1 MNTYGWYNV
10 PVLTPFPFEE
20 KRIPLEI
27 LEDKQLATF
36 ESEAEEASI
45 DPNKPTI
52 LIVDDLASN
61 RWRLT
66 EVLKDEYN
74 IIEASDG
81 DVAISILNDKSD
93 SISLILLDN
102 VMPNM
107 TGIEVLQ
114 VMNTNG
120 WIETIPVIMIS
131 VDQTFDSISEAFNLG
146 VTDFL
151 QRNTNFNIVQR
162 RIKNTLIL
170 SAKQRA
176 LVDMIED
183 QITAREKSVRLMV
196 SILSQIVE
204 FRNGESGLHVL
215 NVNTITELL
224 LRQIAKRAEYADLD
238 EEAISR
244 ISIASSLHDIGKM
257 SVPEEILNKPGR
269 LTDEEFAVMKEHS
282 AAGAEM
288 LDKLSL
294 YKDDPLLMT
303 AYEICRWHHE
313 RYDGRGYPDGLE
325 GDDIP
330 ISAQAVALAD
340 VYDALTSKR
349 VYKDAFSHEEAIRMI
364 VNGECGTFNPVLLEC
379 LTDIA
384 DTLQAELKAASETD
398 KYLPGNGNAVNRAT
412 IMSAST
418 GGTPTPSSRTLELL
432 EYERMKSNFFALMSH
447 EILFEYTDDPALITF
462 TDYGTEKIGLPEV
475 IKDPY
480 HNTQMIEMFGEDTLK
495 KLFETLRNTTKE
507 NPIVQLDVK
516 ATVDGEPRWF
526 HIAARAMWRETQE
539 GDKYVGSI
547 GKMVDV
553 HENRQRI
560 TALEIQATH
569 DSLTG
574 LMHHDFARKLI
585 TERMEE
591 NPTDNFVLMVID
603 MDHFKDAND
612 TYGHMFGDEVL
623 KFLASKLK
631 DSVRESDIV
640 ARVGGDEFLIC
651 MECDIDPEPLV
662 KRVFEFITDKYEDFP
677 ISISMGVVCV
687 PGEFANYDE
696 MFKAADS
703 ALYDMKRA
711 GRGGYVFADANAV
724 PSEDFKSLVSTIES
738 DA

>member
-1 MNTYGWYNV
+1 MET
-10 PVLTPFPFEE
+10 LDT
-20 KRIPLEI
+20 
-27 LEDKQLATF
+27 KQLSTSKP
-36 ESEAEEASI
+36 EVEKISL
-45 DPNKPTI
+45 DPNKQTI
-52 LIVDDLASN
+52 LLVDDSFYNRASIA
-61 RWRLT
+61 
-66 EVLKDEYN
+66 EIIKDDYN
-74 IIEASDG
+74 VIEASDG
-81 DVAISILNDKSD
+81 DVAISILNEMSD

-114 VMNTNG
+114 VMNANG

-131 VDQTFDSISEAFNLG
+131 ADQTLDSISEAFNLG
-146 VTDFL
+146 VTDFI
-151 QRNTNFNIVQR
+151 QKGTNYNIVQR

-170 SAKQRA
+170 AAKQRA

-183 QITAREKSVRLMV
+183 QITAREKSVRMMV

-224 LRQIAKRAEYADLD
+224 LRQIAKKPKYADLD
-238 EEAISR
+238 EEAVSR

-269 LTDEEFAVMKEHS
+269 LTDEEFAIMKEHS

-288 LDKLSL
+288 LDKLSY
-294 YKDDPLLMT
+294 YKDDPLLKT

-313 RYDGRGYPDGLE
+313 RYDGRGYPDGLI
-325 GDDIP
+325 GDEIP

-349 VYKDAFSHEEAIRMI
+349 VYKDAFSHEEAIKMI
-364 VNGECGTFNPVLLEC
+364 VNGECGTFNPTLLEC
-379 LTDIA
+379 LTEIE
-384 DTLQAELKAASETD
+384 DTLQAELKSASESD
-398 KYLPGNGNAVNRAT
+398 KHLPDNSNVVNRAT

-432 EYERMKSNFFALMSH
+432 EHERMKSNFFAMMSR
-447 EILFEYTDDPALITF
+447 EILFEYTEDPSLITF
-462 TDYGTEKIGLPEV
+462 SDYGIDKIGLPEV

-480 HNTQMIEMFGEDTLK
+480 KNKQMIEMFGEDNLK
-495 KLFETLRNTTKE
+495 RIFQTLRDTTKDD
-507 NPIVQLDVK
+507 PIVQLEVK

-526 HIAARAMWRETQE
+526 HIAARAMWQETQD

-560 TALEIQATH
+560 TALEIKATH

-585 TERMEE
+585 SERIEE
-591 NPTDNFVLMVID
+591 NPNDNFVLMVID

-687 PGEFANYDE
+687 PGEFANYDD

-711 GRGGYVFADANAV
+711 GRGGYVFADASAE
-724 PSEDFKSLVSTIES
+724 PSEGFKSLISTIES
-738 DA
+738 DIQDNDLEEGDR

>member
-1 MNTYGWYNV
+1 MF
-10 PVLTPFPFEE
+10 PSFAPFLSEE
-20 KRIPLEI
+20 KSRRLAIPENKRFDAL
-27 LEDKQLATF
+27 
-36 ESEAEEASI
+36 ESETEETQL
-45 DPNKPTI
+45 DPNKKTI

-61 RWRLT
+61 RWRLA
-66 EVLKDEYN
+66 EILKDEYN
-74 IIEASDG
+74 VIEAADG
-81 DVAISILNDKSD
+81 DIAVSILNEKSD

-102 VMPNM
+102 IMPNM
-107 TGIEVLQ
+107 KGIEVLQ
-114 VMNTNG
+114 VMNANG

-131 VDQTFDSISEAFNLG
+131 TDQTHDSISEAFNLG

-151 QRNTNFNIVQR
+151 QRDTNYTIIQR

-170 SAKQRA
+170 NAKQRA

-224 LRQIAKRAEYADLD
+224 LREIAKHPEYAYLD
-238 EEAISR
+238 EEEISR

-269 LTDEEFAVMKEHS
+269 LTDEEFAIMKQHS

-288 LDKLSL
+288 LDKLSV
-294 YKDDPLLMT
+294 YKDDPLLKT
-303 AYEICRWHHE
+303 AYDISRWHHE
-313 RYDGRGYPDGLE
+313 RYDGRGYPDGLQ

-330 ISAQAVALAD
+330 ISAQVVALAD

-364 VNGECGTFNPVLLEC
+364 TNGECGNFNPILLKC

-384 DTLQAELKAASETD
+384 DTIQAELKAASESE
-398 KYLPGNGNAVNRAT
+398 KYLPSASHAVNKAT

-432 EYERMKSNFFALMSH
+432 EHERMKSNFFAMMSG
-447 EILFEYTDDPALITF
+447 EVLFEYTEEPSLITF
-462 TDYGTEKIGLPEV
+462 TDYGIEKIGLPEV
-475 IKDPY
+475 VKDPY
-480 HNTQMIEMFGEDTLK
+480 HNKLMIAMFGEDALE
-495 KLFETLRNTTKE
+495 KLFQTLRGTTKE
-507 NPIVQLDVK
+507 NPIVQLDIK

-539 GDKYVGSI
+539 GDVYAGSI

-553 HENRQRI
+553 HENRQQI

-623 KFLASKLK
+623 KFLARKLR

-677 ISISMGVVCV
+677 VSISMGVVCV

-696 MFKAADS
+696 MFKAADA

-711 GRGGYVFADANAV
+711 GRGGYVFADANAQ
-724 PSEDFKSLVSTIES
+724 PSADFKSLVSTIES